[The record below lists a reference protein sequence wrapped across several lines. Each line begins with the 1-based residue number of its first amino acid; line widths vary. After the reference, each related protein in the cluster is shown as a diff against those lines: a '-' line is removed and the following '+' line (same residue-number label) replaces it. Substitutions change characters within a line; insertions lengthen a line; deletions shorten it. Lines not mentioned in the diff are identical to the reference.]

1 MLAVKSQS
9 NEMQNINDAFK
20 QPVTY
25 FILCSMWLGVT
36 YGMAV
41 SANFKA
47 YGAEYHDSDEFL
59 T

>member
-1 MLAVKSQS
+1 
-9 NEMQNINDAFK
+9 
-20 QPVTY
+20 
-25 FILCSMWLGVT
+25 MWLGVT